1 MTTTSATGTESLSN
15 YDISE
20 TEGGLA
26 VARDKPLVHR
36 LYNITP
42 EGYGLLTET
51 DLWRRPVLPPNIE
64 WVVGYTGP
72 RGGGKSLEMAYIA
85 CRDYLIRGRPVWS
98 NIPIKIELKLPN
110 NEVVVAESIPLD
122 VKSFFSLAED
132 LRGGLV
138 CIDELEL
145 YAEARRSGSN
155 KNLLLTYIIMQTR
168 KRALSF
174 FFTIQ
179 QPMWADNRLRFMSD
193 IMIRSRDIAFT
204 PWGFEK
210 KINQGQYFSMVV
222 EDWSGMLTGYR
233 YQETGYT
240 QTFCLWG
247 VPVWGMYNSYDVVDV
262 FDAMTPID
270 MNLNR
275 MRIST
280 GAEEGDGTDP
290 FFDKVND
297 HIAALQQAGVNDI
310 VDRELWKMMGLDKKD
325 DRRVVGAVLKEL
337 GVTKKQRQDGYHYI
351 LPDYVG
357 GDSNRNGED
366 KQ

>member
-1 MTTTSATGTESLSN
+1 MTTTNALLTETNPN
-15 YDISE
+15 YDVKE

-26 VARDKPLVHR
+26 VARNKPLVHP

-42 EGYGLLTET
+42 EGYELLTQS
-51 DLWRRPVLPPNIE
+51 DLWHQTVLPLNVE
-64 WVVGYTGP
+64 WVVGFTGP

-85 CRDYLIRGRPVWS
+85 CRDFLIRGRPVWS
-98 NIPIKIELKLPN
+98 NIPMHIELKLPN
-110 NEVVVAESIPLD
+110 NEVVTASSLPLD
-122 VKSFFSLAED
+122 VKSFFSLSED
-132 LRGGLV
+132 LKGGLV

-179 QPMWADNRLRFMSD
+179 QPQWADNRLRFMSD
-193 IMIRSRDIAFT
+193 IMIRSRDIAYT
-204 PWGFEK
+204 PWGNEK

-262 FDAMTPID
+262 FDAITPVD
-270 MNLNR
+270 LNLSR

-280 GAEEGDGTDP
+280 GPEGDGTDP

-297 HIAALQQAGVNDI
+297 HIAALQQAGVTEILDK
-310 VDRELWKMMGLDKKD
+310 DLWKMMDVKRE
-325 DRRVVGAVLKEL
+325 DRRVVGMVLKDLE
-337 GVTKKQRQDGYHYI
+337 VTKKQRADGYHYI
-351 LPDYVG
+351 LPEYVG
-357 GDSNRNGED
+357 DG
-366 KQ
+366 KQGTGGGK

>member
-1 MTTTSATGTESLSN
+1 MTITDTPETETNHN
-15 YDISE
+15 YDITE

-26 VARDKPLVHR
+26 VARNKPLVHP
-36 LYNITP
+36 LYDISQ
-42 EGYGLLTET
+42 EGYELLTESE
-51 DLWRRPVLPPNIE
+51 LWQRPVLPLNVE
-64 WVVGYTGP
+64 WVVGFTGP

-98 NIPIKIELKLPN
+98 NIPIHIELKLPN
-110 NEVVVAESIPLD
+110 NEVVTASSTPLD
-122 VKSFFSLAED
+122 VKGFFSLSED
-132 LRGGLV
+132 LKGGLV

-179 QPMWADNRLRFMSD
+179 QPQWADNRLRFMSD
-193 IMIRSRDIAFT
+193 IMIRSRDIAYT

-233 YQETGYT
+233 YQETGFT
-240 QTFCLWG
+240 QTFCIWG

-262 FDAMTPID
+262 FDALTPVD
-270 MNLNR
+270 LSLNR

-280 GAEEGDGTDP
+280 GPEGDGTDP

-297 HIAALQQAGVNDI
+297 HVAALQQAGIHDI
-310 VDRELWKMMGLDKKD
+310 VDKDLWDIMDIKRE
-325 DRRVVGAVLKEL
+325 DRRVVGMVLKDL
-337 GVTKKQRQDGYHYI
+337 KVTKKQRGDGYHYI
-351 LPDYVG
+351 LPEYVG
-357 GDSNRNGED
+357 GDGHRTSKGEGE
-366 KQ
+366 